1 MTDYA
6 PPLSLEEQA
15 KQILASITADD
26 KEQWRL
32 QLLAASAQGEGVDAV
47 CDFGELVFG
56 VVAAKHHR
64 DWLAKMLAEP
74 MPGVAGSR
82 VATSSPPESA
92 KTTWGTVI
100 KTAWSIGKHPE
111 RAFGI
116 GSAGEQAADDMAKAV
131 AQTIEYNPRWKLAFP
146 HVVPDKQRGW
156 SSDGYHV
163 RRTDLAEGE
172 WERIRYGNKNPTLA
186 SGGVGSSRW
195 NGIRLDGGLTLDDM
209 HDRKSKTEQA
219 TNDNTVGFFK
229 DTAEFRVTGIGFLHI
244 LQTRWN
250 QKDIIAEVKAR
261 PDFVVFEQP
270 AIVTVDGVETS
281 YWPEYHPLAKLQAI
295 RARDPLS
302 FELVF
307 QGNDRAIEGS
317 TLKAAWLIPFPAAA
331 FLRQWPHYIG
341 IDFAV
346 RLKEILKKGD
356 DPDHFSMHIGADTG
370 TRLAIEDV
378 IEGIY
383 FMSDAEDLFFST
395 AAIYQPKRVGLEV
408 NGAAGKMYYQALLR
422 RMRLGGQNYVIV
434 PIHQSAAKGERI
446 ATVAP
451 YCASGQI
458 VVSDADTPGLKYFK
472 AQWTLYPQGKDDSLD
487 SLYNLWY
494 VASHLLPTASVP
506 ELQEREKRRVNA
518 ITPAQMIDR
527 AYGGRR

>member
-6 PPLSLEEQA
+6 PPLSLREQA
-15 KQILASITADD
+15 EQILASITDD
-26 KEQWRL
+26 QAEQLRL
-32 QLLAASAQGEGVDAV
+32 QLLAASAQGEGVEAV

-56 VVAAKHHR
+56 VVAAQHHR
-64 DWLAKMLAEP
+64 DWHAKMLAEP

-82 VATSSPPESA
+82 VAISSPPESA
-92 KTTWGTVI
+92 KTTWATVI
-100 KTAWSIGKHPE
+100 KTAWFIGKYPE
-111 RAFGI
+111 RAYGI

-131 AQTIEYNPRWKLAFP
+131 AQTIEYNPRWKLVFP

-163 RRTDLAEGE
+163 RRTDLPEGE

-229 DTAEFRVTGIGFLHI
+229 DTAEFRVTGSGFLHI
-244 LQTRWN
+244 AQTRWN

-270 AIVTVDGVETS
+270 AIITRDDMEAS
-281 YWPEYHPLAKLQAI
+281 YWPEYHSLEKLQAI
-295 RARDPLS
+295 RARDPIS

-317 TLKAAWLIPFPAAA
+317 VLKTAWLHDFP
-331 FLRQWPHYIG
+331 QGEIKKEWPIYIG

-346 RLKEILKKGD
+346 RLKDILKKGD
-356 DPDHFSMHIGADTG
+356 DPDHFSMHIYADAG
-370 TRLAIEDV
+370 TKLVVVDV
-378 IEGIY
+378 IEGVY

-395 AAIYQPKRVGLEV
+395 CERYQPKRVGLEV
-408 NGAAGKMYYQALLR
+408 NGAAAKMYHQALLR
-422 RMRLGGQNYVIV
+422 RMQLLGKHYVIV

-446 ATVAP
+446 ATMAP
-451 YCASGQI
+451 FYASGQI
-458 VVSDADTPGLKYFK
+458 WVSDEDTPGLKYFR
-472 AQWTLYPQGKDDSLD
+472 AQWALYPQGKDDSLD
-487 SLYNLWY
+487 SAYNGWH
-494 VASHLLPTASVP
+494 VASHLLPTSSVP
-506 ELQEREKRRVNA
+506 ELQQREKRRA
-518 ITPAQMIDR
+518 GALTPAQMIER
-527 AYGGRR
+527 AYG